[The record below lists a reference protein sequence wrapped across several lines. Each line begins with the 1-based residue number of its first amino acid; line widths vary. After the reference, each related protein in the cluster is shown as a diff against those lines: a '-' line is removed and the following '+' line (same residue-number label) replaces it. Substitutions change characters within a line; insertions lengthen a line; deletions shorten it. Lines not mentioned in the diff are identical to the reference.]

1 MTQELFSNRRF
12 DCWLSFI
19 IILMLVLVTS
29 GCSKTRFGGMTINDA
44 FEDPA
49 VVRLVEAAL
58 DGQEQ
63 EIKSL
68 VKNGADVNYVGKEGV
83 TPLFWVMMKRSK
95 TGMKQLLMAGAD
107 PNYKAI
113 DSRQYSAVNYA
124 AGGNDSQ
131 FLEILLEY
139 GGDPNS
145 IKSDRGDS
153 SLQVAVAQNRPENVK
168 MLIKYGADIHQSG
181 GLGDSTAAET
191 AVKLNRFDL
200 AVYMLEEGYNHDLQR
215 LARLTEISL
224 VDPDSEAQKWKLKLL
239 EMLKQ
244 RGVKFPAFVRK
255 KQ

>member
-19 IILMLVLVTS
+19 IILMLVLVAS

-68 VKNGADVNYVGKEGV
+68 VKKGADVNYVGKEGV

-95 TGMKQLLMAGAD
+95 TGMKRLLMAGAD

-124 AGGNDSQ
+124 AGGDDSQ

-145 IKSDRGDS
+145 IKGDRGDS
-153 SLQVAVAQNRPENVK
+153 SLQVAIYQNRVENVK
-168 MLIKYGADIHQSG
+168 LLMKYGADINLPGS
-181 GLGDSTAAET
+181 LRSTAAET

-200 AVYMLEEGYNHDLQR
+200 AVYLLEQGYNHDLQR

-255 KQ
+255 KK